1 MYVIA
6 IGGQQVHSLA
16 IARAAIL
23 TTRGTGGGGAGSGTG
38 TANGIDENL
47 RVVAMVIFQSAEMHG
62 STWLGIS

>member
-16 IARAAIL
+16 IERQSSPL
-23 TTRGTGGGGAGSGTG
+23 EEQGGVEQAVGREQQMH
-38 TANGIDENL
+38 GIDENL